1 MKLKPRSKVTRS
13 KEFIEGYFACKKGI
27 SRPRNAYVQFY
38 LPEKTYVGGPDIET
52 LAKAHDWFNGWS
64 QCFWGF
70 GVNEVD
76 P

>member
-13 KEFIEGYFACKKGI
+13 KEFIEGYFACAKGT
-27 SRPRNAYVQFY
+27 SRPRNPYVPFW
-38 LPEKTYVGGPDIET
+38 LPGKTILDVDQWV
-52 LAKAHDWFNGWS
+52 LSKAEEWYNGWS
-64 QCFWGF
+64 QRFWGF